1 MYYVALSIQLFEEVR
16 SDFFRI
22 LAFESAPLYLDSVD
36 AIASTMPTRGGGIAR
51 AEALEIIGDILRINP
66 GSTVEGQTADSS
78 TVPAKSNLVL
88 NKLIGSGWLEEPE
101 RSDYQRQIFLDPNAE
116 ILLDAIR
123 RIAQPDPAQF
133 TGLLRTV
140 CNNLADPNAAESF
153 SWEDLKACL
162 TNVDSGVRE
171 LKAMSKS
178 VERLTRKQ
186 LGAATLER
194 SVAIVYGDFSSEIG
208 NKCYRELIRAQL
220 PEKLVQARRGLD
232 HLNGRESALARLQKG
247 LMHHRP
253 QISAGD
259 AMTEVIRTLEAV
271 ESGLHSIEPLTERV
285 DARASEFARRSRAR
299 IHYLSAVGSSRARQ
313 LQDVFRT
320 ISERFGGMRLALVED
335 DLNLPTLRIGEAGIV
350 SAESL
355 RRPPSERSLA
365 EIDSIEDDVSDD
377 ERERC
382 VEQMAN
388 NIAFSVTV
396 DRAHRFLDEIGC
408 EPGETISSVDL
419 PLKGTSDEIED
430 VVSLLL
436 YADTESARYQV
447 NVPDRGLVD
456 EENKSD
462 SKGGYLI
469 DRFEVTRHG

>member
-1 MYYVALSIQLFEEVR
+1 MALSTQLFEEVR

-22 LAFESAPLYLDSVD
+22 LSFESAALYLDCVD
-36 AIASTMPTRGGGIAR
+36 AIASSMPTRGGGIAR
-51 AEALEIIGDILRINP
+51 QEALDIVGDILRINP
-66 GSTVEGQTADSS
+66 SSIVEGQSGDTS
-78 TVPAKSNLVL
+78 TVAGKSNLVL
-88 NKLIGSGWLEEPE
+88 NKLIASGWLEEPE
-101 RSDYQRQIFLDPNAE
+101 RSDYQRQVFLDPNAE

-133 TGLLRTV
+133 TGLLRIA
-140 CNNLADPNAAESF
+140 CNDLADPNAAESF
-153 SWEDLKACL
+153 SWEDLRACL
-162 TNVDSGVRE
+162 TNLEAGVRE

-194 SVAIVYGDFSSEIG
+194 SVTIVYGDFSSEIA
-208 NKCYRELIRAQL
+208 NKCYRELVRAQL

-232 HLNGRESALARLQKG
+232 YLSTRESVLNRLQTG
-247 LMHHRP
+247 VMHHRP
-253 QISAGD
+253 NIGAAD
-259 AMTEVIRTLEAV
+259 AMVEVIRTLEAV
-271 ESGLHSIEPLTERV
+271 EANLHSIEPLTERV
-285 DARASEFARRSRAR
+285 DARAAEFARRSRAR

-313 LQDVFRT
+313 MQEVFRI
-320 ISERFGGMRLALVED
+320 ISERYSGTRLALAED
-335 DLNLPTLRIGEAGIV
+335 DLELPLLRVGEAGII
-350 SAESL
+350 SHESL
-355 RRPPSERSLA
+355 RRPPAERTLS
-365 EIDSIEDDVSDD
+365 EIDAIEDDVSDA

-382 VEQMAN
+382 VDQMAS

-408 EPGETISSVDL
+408 EPGATVSSADL

-447 NVPDRGLVD
+447 AVPEDDADLKADVI
-456 EENKSD
+456 
-462 SKGGYLI
+462 GGYRI
-469 DRFEVTRHG
+469 DRFEVTRDG

>member
-1 MYYVALSIQLFEEVR
+1 
-16 SDFFRI
+16 
-22 LAFESAPLYLDSVD
+22 
-36 AIASTMPTRGGGIAR
+36 MPKRGGGIAR
-51 AEALEIIGDILRINP
+51 QEAVEIIADILRMNP
-66 GSTVEGQTADSS
+66 GTTVEGQTADNS
-78 TVPAKSNLVL
+78 TIAAKSNLVL
-88 NKLIGSGWLEEPE
+88 NKLIASGWLEEPE
-101 RSDYQRQIFLDPNAE
+101 RSDYQRQIFVDTNAE

-133 TGLLRTV
+133 TGLLRTA
-140 CNNLADPNAAESF
+140 CNDLADPHAAESF
-153 SWEDLKACL
+153 SWEDLRACL

-208 NKCYRELIRAQL
+208 NKCYRELVRAQL

-232 HLNGRESALARLQKG
+232 YLGSRENVLARLQKG
-247 LMHHRP
+247 VMHHRAE
-253 QISAGD
+253 IAAGD
-259 AMTEVIRTLEAV
+259 AMTEVIRTIEAV
-271 ESGLHSIEPLTERV
+271 EAGLHSIEPLTERV
-285 DARASEFARRSRAR
+285 DARAAEFARRSRAR

-320 ISERFGGMRLALVED
+320 ISERFSGMRLALVED
-335 DLNLPTLRIGEAGIV
+335 DGELPALRVGEAGIV

-355 RRPPSERSLA
+355 RRPPAERTLT

-408 EPGETISSVDL
+408 EPERRFLRG
-419 PLKGTSDEIED
+419 PALKAHPTKSRM
-430 VVSLLL
+430 LF
-436 YADTESARYQV
+436 RYCFMQRRICSIRDY
-447 NVPDRGLVD
+447 VPDRESLKG
-456 EENKSD
+456 ESKSD
-462 SKGGYLI
+462 QKGGYLI

>member
-1 MYYVALSIQLFEEVR
+1 
-16 SDFFRI
+16 
-22 LAFESAPLYLDSVD
+22 
-36 AIASTMPTRGGGIAR
+36 MPRRGGGLSR
-51 AEALEIIGDILRINP
+51 QEALDIVADILRMNP
-66 GSTVEGQTADSS
+66 GTTVEDQSADSS
-78 TVPAKSNLVL
+78 VGAKSNLVL
-88 NKLIGSGWLEEPE
+88 NKLIASGWFEEPE
-101 RSDYQRQIFLDPNAE
+101 RSDYQRQIFIDPNAE

-133 TGLLRTV
+133 TGLLRIA
-140 CNNLADPNAAESF
+140 CNDLAAPGAADSF
-153 SWEDLKACL
+153 SWEDLRACL
-162 TNVDSGVRE
+162 TNLDSGVRE

-194 SVAIVYGDFSSEIG
+194 SVTIVYGDFSSEIG
-208 NKCYRELIRAQL
+208 NKCYRELVRAQL

-232 HLNGRESALARLQKG
+232 DLSTRESVLARLQKG

-253 QISAGD
+253 TIDAGE

-271 ESGLHSIEPLTERV
+271 EAALHSIEPLTERV
-285 DARASEFARRSRAR
+285 DARAAEFARRSRAR

-313 LQDVFRT
+313 MQEVFRI
-320 ISERFGGMRLALVED
+320 ISERFSGTRLALAED
-335 DLNLPTLRIGEAGIV
+335 DLKLPLLRVGEAGIL
-350 SAESL
+350 SGESL
-355 RRPPSERSLA
+355 RRPPAERALS
-365 EIDSIEDDVSDD
+365 EIDSIEDDVSDA

-408 EPGETISSVDL
+408 EPGKTISSADI

-436 YADTESARYQV
+436 YADTESARYDVQV
-447 NVPDRGLVD
+447 PESNEL
-456 EENKSD
+456 D
-462 SKGGYLI
+462 SRADQKGGYFI
-469 DRFEVTRHG
+469 DRFEITRHE

>member
-1 MYYVALSIQLFEEVR
+1 MALSTQLFEEVR
-16 SDFFRI
+16 SDFFRV
-22 LAFESAPLYLDSVD
+22 LSFESAALYLDSID
-36 AIASTMPTRGGGIAR
+36 AISSSMPTRGGGITR
-51 AEALEIIGDILRINP
+51 QEAAEIIGDILRINP
-66 GSTVEGQTADSS
+66 GAAVEGQTADNS
-78 TVPAKSNLVL
+78 TVAAKSNLVL
-88 NKLIGSGWLEEPE
+88 NKLIASGWLEEPE

-133 TGLLRTV
+133 TGLLRIA
-140 CNNLADPNAAESF
+140 CNDLGDPAAVESF
-153 SWEDLKACL
+153 SWEDLRACL

-194 SVAIVYGDFSSEIG
+194 SVTIVYGDFSSEIA
-208 NKCYRELIRAQL
+208 NKCYRELVRAQL
-220 PEKLVQARRGLD
+220 PEKLVQALRGLD
-232 HLNGRESALARLQKG
+232 HLSTRESVLSRLQKG

-253 QISAGD
+253 EIIAGD
-259 AMTEVIRTLEAV
+259 AMTEVIRTFELVEA
-271 ESGLHSIEPLTERV
+271 GLHSIEPLTERV
-285 DARASEFARRSRAR
+285 DARAAEFARRSRAR

-313 LQDVFRT
+313 MEEVFRF
-320 ISERFGGMRLALVED
+320 ISERFGGMRLALAED
-335 DLNLPTLRIGEAGIV
+335 DFGLPRLRVGEAGII
-350 SAESL
+350 SGESL
-355 RRPPSERSLA
+355 RRPPAERTLSEV
-365 EIDSIEDDVSDD
+365 DSIEDDVSDD

-382 VEQMAN
+382 VEQMAS

-408 EPGETISSVDL
+408 EAGGTVSSADL

-436 YADTESARYQV
+436 YADTESARYEV
-447 NVPDRGLVD
+447 TVPEEDPIADRKADLR
-456 EENKSD
+456 
-462 SKGGYLI
+462 GGYWI
-469 DRFEVTRHG
+469 DRFEVRRDG

>member
-1 MYYVALSIQLFEEVR
+1 VALSTQLFEEVR

-22 LAFESAPLYLDSVD
+22 LGFESAALYLDCVD
-36 AIASTMPTRGGGIAR
+36 AIAASMPARGGGIAR
-51 AEALEIIGDILRINP
+51 QEALEIIGDILRINP
-66 GSTVEGQTADSS
+66 GSIVEGQTAETG

-88 NKLIGSGWLEEPE
+88 NKLITSGWLEEPE

-133 TGLLRTV
+133 TGLLRIA
-140 CNNLADPNAAESF
+140 CNDLADPAAVDSF
-153 SWEDLKACL
+153 SWEDLRAGL
-162 TNVDSGVRE
+162 TNLDSGVRE

-194 SVAIVYGDFSSEIG
+194 SVTIVYGDFSSEIA
-208 NKCYRELIRAQL
+208 NKCYRELVRAQL

-232 HLNGRESALARLQKG
+232 HLSTRDTVLVRLQKG

-253 QISAGD
+253 DIGPAD
-259 AMTEVIRTLEAV
+259 AMTEVIRTLESV
-271 ESGLHSIEPLTERV
+271 EAALHSIEPLTERV
-285 DARASEFARRSRAR
+285 DARAAEFARRSRAR

-313 LQDVFRT
+313 LQEVFRI
-320 ISERFGGMRLALVED
+320 ISERFKGSRLALAED
-335 DLNLPTLRIGEAGIV
+335 DFGLPLLRVGEAGVI
-350 SAESL
+350 SGESL
-355 RRPPSERSLA
+355 RRPPSERTLSD
-365 EIDSIEDDVSDD
+365 IDSIEDDVSED

-382 VEQMAN
+382 VEQMAT

-396 DRAHRFLDEIGC
+396 DRAHRFLEEIGC
-408 EPGETISSVDL
+408 EPGRTVSSAEL
-419 PLKGTSDEIED
+419 PIKGTSDEIED

-436 YADTESARYQV
+436 YADTESARYEV
-447 NVPDRGLVD
+447 RVPED
-456 EENKSD
+456 ESQESERKAD
-462 SKGGYLI
+462 LKGGYLI
-469 DRFEVTRHG
+469 DRFEVTRDG